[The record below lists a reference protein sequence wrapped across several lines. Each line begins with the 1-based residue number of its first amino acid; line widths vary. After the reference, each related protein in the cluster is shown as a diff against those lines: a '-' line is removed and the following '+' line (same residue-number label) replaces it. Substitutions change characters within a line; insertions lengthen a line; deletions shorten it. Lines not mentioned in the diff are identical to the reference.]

1 MRRIPWLTALTL
13 TAALAYASPVAARS
27 LAIERFDA
35 DIRVSEDG
43 TILVTEMI
51 QVMFS
56 GSWRGLY
63 RTIPVE
69 YRTPQGLNFTL
80 LLDVQKVTDDGG
92 SPLRWESSRE
102 RHYRKLKVYVPG
114 AEDARRTIFITYRVP
129 NALRFFEDH
138 DELYWNVT
146 GDEWDYPIDSAG
158 ATIRLPTGASG
169 LRATVFTGPRGS
181 TAHEADL
188 DVGTSSVYVHT
199 RGALGFHEGMT
210 IAVGWDKGA
219 VHEPG
224 PLAKGAL
231 ILRSNWPFALPIL
244 ALIIMYL
251 LWYSIG
257 RDPRLRPIVARYKPP
272 EGLTPAE
279 VGTLVDDSADMADV
293 TATIVDLAV
302 RGVLRIEE
310 NKLGGGYTFV
320 LLKRPDEWT
329 GLKPHEEALLK
340 GLFGDFTSPSVAT
353 SELENHFYVHLPA
366 IQGHLYDSL
375 LDRGYYRIRPDRVR
389 YRAYR
394 TGLTVG
400 VLAAFFGGG
409 WLAGVFGMAPAAF
422 IISGIATAV
431 IVIVFGHIL
440 PARTPRG
447 ARALEEVLGFEDFL
461 GHVDADRFERTIK
474 TPEMFEAFLPFAMA
488 LRVDKRWAAAFAS
501 VYLQPPT
508 WYSSDGS
515 SFDASGFGGRLDSM
529 SRAVGSTLSSSPRS
543 SGSSGDSGF
552 SGGSSGG
559 GGGGGGGGGF

>member
-1 MRRIPWLTALTL
+1 MRRVFWLAALTFM
-13 TAALAYASPVAARS
+13 AALAFASPAGART
-27 LAIERFDA
+27 LDIERFDA
-35 DIRVSEDG
+35 DIRVSEDA
-43 TILVTEMI
+43 TIEVSETIE
-51 QVMFS
+51 VSFS
-56 GSWRGLY
+56 GSWNGLY

-80 LLDVQKVTDDGG
+80 LLEVQQITDAGG
-92 SPLRWESSRE
+92 NSLRWESSRFGQ
-102 RHYRKLKVYVPG
+102 YRKLKVWVPG
-114 AEDARRTIFITYRVP
+114 AQDARKTIVIKYRVLD
-129 NALRFFEDH
+129 ALRFFEDH

-158 ATIRLPTGASG
+158 ATIRLPASAGG

-188 DVGTSSVYVHT
+188 DVGANSVYVHT
-199 RGALGFHEGMT
+199 RAALGFHEGMT

-219 VHEPG
+219 VREPS
-224 PLAKGAL
+224 PVAKAGL
-231 ILRSNWPFALPIL
+231 ILRSNWPFGLPIL
-244 ALIIMYL
+244 ALITMAL
-251 LWYSIG
+251 LWRMIG

-310 NKLGGGYTFV
+310 NKLGDGYTFW

-329 GLKPHEEALLK
+329 GLKPHEEALLN
-340 GLFGDFTSPSVAT
+340 GLFGDFTSPSVSTAD
-353 SELENHFYVHLPA
+353 LENHFYVHLPA

-375 LDRGYYRIRPDRVR
+375 VDRGYYRIRPDRVR
-389 YRAYR
+389 FGASRA
-394 TGLTVG
+394 GLTVG
-400 VLAAFFGGG
+400 VLTAFGGS
-409 WLAGVFGMAPAAF
+409 WLSGVFGMAPLPF
-422 IISGIATAV
+422 IISGIATA
-431 IVIVFGHIL
+431 IIIIVFGRIL

-447 ARALEEVLGFEDFL
+447 ARALEEVLGFEDFMS
-461 GHVDADRFERTIK
+461 HVDADRFERTIK

-501 VYLQPPT
+501 VYLQAPT
-508 WYSSDGS
+508 WYSGDGS
-515 SFDASGFGGRLDSM
+515 TFDPSGFSVRLSDM
-529 SRAVGSTLSSSPRS
+529 SNSVGSTLGSSPRS